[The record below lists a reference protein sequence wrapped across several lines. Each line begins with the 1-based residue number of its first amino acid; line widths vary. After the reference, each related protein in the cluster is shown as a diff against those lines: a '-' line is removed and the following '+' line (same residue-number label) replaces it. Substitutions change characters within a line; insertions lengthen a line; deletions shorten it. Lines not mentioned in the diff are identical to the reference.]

1 MKRVTLF
8 VLSCLCV
15 CFVATAQP
23 LKRVAPEAVGM
34 NGQLLKNADDIL
46 NQGIKDGKM
55 PGAVLAVVR
64 HGKMAYIKAYGNR
77 RVKPT
82 IDPMTTGTIF
92 DMASCTKPLATGLSI
107 MKLMEQGKLRLSD
120 PVSDFIP
127 GYKDWVNKDSTDRT
141 TIRLRHVLTHT
152 TGLPAYASVDYL
164 QKKYGAPDPKGLLE
178 YICNCSRNPEP
189 GTYFRYSCLNF
200 ITLQNV
206 VQNITGKSLR
216 EFAQENI
223 YKPLGL
229 THTDFLPCRPDD
241 KGYWVNTEKPVW
253 AKYYKE
259 GEEMTDVAPTEE
271 QKNGQILWGQVH
283 DPLARVMNG
292 GISGNAGLF
301 TTADDIAVI
310 CAMIQNG
317 GSWNGKT
324 ILSPATIKTMR
335 TVPESLKEHGR
346 ALGWDSYS
354 DYSGHKGDLLS
365 RNTICHTGYTGTSIV
380 IDQDNDLSI
389 IILTNAVH
397 PHDKSGMIR
406 IYSLVSNAVAGA
418 IIK

>member
-1 MKRVTLF
+1 M
-8 VLSCLCV
+8 
-15 CFVATAQP
+15 AQP
-23 LKRVAPEAVGM
+23 LKRVSPESVGM
-34 NGQLLKNADDIL
+34 SSQRLQEADKIL

-82 IDPMTTGTIF
+82 TDPMTIGTIF
-92 DMASCTKPLATGLSI
+92 DMASCTKPLATGLSF
-107 MKLMEQGKLRLSD
+107 MKLLEQGKARLTD

-127 GYKDWVNKDSTDRT
+127 GFKDWVSKDSTDRT
-141 TIRLRHVLTHT
+141 TIRLRHILTHT
-152 TGLPAYASVDYL
+152 SGLPAYATAATL
-164 QKKYGAPDPKGLLE
+164 AKTYGAPNPQALMQ
-178 YICNCSRNPEP
+178 YIATKCSRNPEP

-200 ITLQNV
+200 ITLQNII
-206 VQNITGKSLR
+206 QNISGKSLR

-229 THTDFLPCRPDD
+229 SHTDFLPCRPDD
-241 KGYWVNTEKPVW
+241 RGYWVNTEKPVW

-271 QKNGQILWGQVH
+271 QTNGQILWGQVH

-310 CAMIQNG
+310 CAMIQNEG
-317 GSWNGKT
+317 TWNGKT
-324 ILSPATIKTMR
+324 IFSPATIRTMR
-335 TVPESLKEHGR
+335 TVPKSLEKFGR
-346 ALGWDSYS
+346 ALGWDSNS
-354 DYSGHKGDLLS
+354 DYSGHRGDLIS
-365 RNTICHTGYTGTSIV
+365 GNTICHTGYTGTSIV
-380 IDQDNDLSI
+380 IDKDNDLSI

-406 IYSLVSNAVAGA
+406 IYTLVSNAVAGSL
-418 IIK
+418 IK

>member
-1 MKRVTLF
+1 MGNKIKTSIQCSMGPASDSVDILAAMMDAGMDVVRIN
-8 VLSCLCV
+8 LSHG
-15 CFVATAQP
+15 TAISQADKYDTFRKA
-23 LKRVAPEAVGM
+23 LEKHG
-34 NGQLLKNADDIL
+34 ADDVKIMYDL
-46 NQGIKDGKM
+46 CGPN
-55 PGAVLAVVR
+55 V
-64 HGKMAYIKAYGNR
+64 
-77 RVKPT
+77 RVK
-82 IDPMTTGTIF
+82 
-92 DMASCTKPLATGLSI
+92 
-107 MKLMEQGKLRLSD
+107 E
-120 PVSDFIP
+120 
-127 GYKDWVNKDSTDRT
+127 
-141 TIRLRHVLTHT
+141 
-152 TGLPAYASVDYL
+152 LP
-164 QKKYGAPDPKGLLE
+164 YGV
-178 YICNCSRNPEP
+178 IS
-189 GTYFRYSCLNF
+189 
-200 ITLQNV
+200 
-206 VQNITGKSLR
+206 
-216 EFAQENI
+216 
-223 YKPLGL
+223 
-229 THTDFLPCRPDD
+229 
-241 KGYWVNTEKPVW
+241 
-253 AKYYKE
+253 YKE

-324 ILSPATIKTMR
+324 IFSPATIKTMR